1 MKLPSRTHCVWL
13 LLASLI
19 MTCPSGAAAQ
29 TIWIEGEKPARS
41 TMNRHPWWYDQ
52 VKKDQLSG
60 GDWISNFSEEKE
72 GEAEY
77 AFDVPRTARFA
88 FWVRANPIQAQ
99 LEYSLDKAKAAIIDM
114 NTDVLDTLNIAADG
128 KPDLRFLGWK
138 KVGELD
144 LKQGRHS
151 VRFRFFSKP
160 QHHGALDAFVFT
172 TEPFLPS
179 GTQKPGQRGRVS
191 TASATWPFLPER
203 DAFRADALLDLRG
216 LNENVA
222 GQSGFVRLAAD
233 GESFVL
239 GDGTPARFWGV
250 TTYVQRDRSTEEL
263 AHHAR
268 FLAKRGVNMVRL
280 HGHLEPKD
288 KNARVTDV
296 DEKAIDEA
304 WKLVAAMKKEGIYV
318 TISPYWSANV
328 KHVPAQWG
336 LEGWPEDQ
344 SPFGLL
350 FFNAKLQ
357 EGYKAWL
364 KALLNRPNPYTGIP
378 LARDPAL
385 AIIQLQNE
393 DSLLFW
399 TAQNIKGKQA
409 ELLGLQFGEWLKT
422 RYGSLDAAF
431 RAWGNTRVQED
442 RPEAGVVGLLLV
454 WEWTQ
459 QRDGGRKRRLDDQLE
474 FYARTM
480 HRFNTEIARYLRDE
494 LGCKQ
499 LINAGN
505 WRTAD
510 AAKLDDAERWS
521 YTANEVIAVNRY
533 YSPVHIGPDRGWRI
547 DPGDTFEDA
556 SVLFHPLELPLNLR
570 QANGH
575 PMMVTESHW
584 VPPLGYQSE
593 GPFLVAAYQSLTGVD
608 VFYWFGTGE
617 AEWSNQDRAPW
628 DSASRAKWAIANPM
642 VLGQFPAAALLFRKQ
657 YLKQGEPAVDEFRT
671 LDEIWKRVPPV
682 LAEDPG
688 YDPNRDS
695 GDTAKRSSI
704 AKKADPLA
712 FLVGPVRVDYNT
724 KPTAKPK
731 VDLSRFI
738 DHKAK
743 IVRSNTGQV
752 RFDYGRGVCTI
763 DAPCAAGASGFLKKH
778 GRVETDSVTIDS
790 QNEYASVLVVSLDG
804 EALSRSRSMLVQV
817 GTRARPTGWV
827 EREATF
833 KSDDGKQTFHGK
845 QVVSTGAMPWA
856 VEDTRARLTIKNG
869 ALSRATPLDANG
881 NARGTLKIVR
891 SNGGCQIEL
900 TRDVMYVVLRGVP

>member
-1 MKLPSRTHCVWL
+1 MKLPTRNFCGWVFHVF
-13 LLASLI
+13 LLAYCS
-19 MTCPSGAAAQ
+19 AALAQ
-29 TIWIEGEKPARS
+29 TIWVEGERPARS

-60 GDWISNFSEEKE
+60 GDWMSN
-72 GEAEY
+72 
-77 AFDVPRTARFA
+77 
-88 FWVRANPIQAQ
+88 
-99 LEYSLDKAKAAIIDM
+99 
-114 NTDVLDTLNIAADG
+114 
-128 KPDLRFLGWK
+128 
-138 KVGELD
+138 
-144 LKQGRHS
+144 
-151 VRFRFFSKP
+151 FRFFSKP

-179 GTQKPGQRGRVS
+179 GVTKPGRG
-191 TASATWPFLPER
+191 ASGSALSGTWPFLPER
-203 DAFRADALLDLRG
+203 DAFRADAFFDLRG
-216 LNENVA
+216 LNEKVA

-239 GDGTPARFWGV
+239 GDGRPARFWGV
-250 TTYVQRDRSTEEL
+250 TTYVQRDRSTEDL

-288 KNARVTDV
+288 KNAQVTDV
-296 DEKAIDEA
+296 DKKAIEEA
-304 WKLVAAMKKEGIYV
+304 WKLIAAMKKEGIYV

-328 KHVPAQWG
+328 KHIPAQWG
-336 LEGWPEDQ
+336 LEGWPANEP
-344 SPFGLL
+344 PFGLL

-364 KALLNRPNPYTGIP
+364 KALLYGPNPYTGIP
-378 LARDPAL
+378 LAKDPAL

-409 ELLGLQFGEWLKT
+409 ELLGRQFGDWLKEK
-422 RYGSLDAAF
+422 YGSLEKAF
-431 RAWGNTRVQED
+431 RAWGNEKIPED

-459 QRDGGRKRRLDDQLE
+459 QREGGRKRRLDDQLE

-480 HRFNTEIARYLRDE
+480 HKFNAETARYLRDE

-521 YTANEVIAVNRY
+521 YTANEVLAVNRY
-533 YSPVHIGPDRGWRI
+533 YSRVHIGPDRGWRI

-556 SVLFHPLELPLNLR
+556 SILFHPLEFPLNLR
-570 QANGH
+570 QATGH

-628 DSASRAKWAIANPM
+628 DSASRAKWAIASPM
-642 VLGQFPAAALLFRKQ
+642 VLGQFPAAALLFRRN
-657 YLKQGEPAVDEFRT
+657 YLKQGESVIDELRT
-671 LDEIWKRVPPV
+671 LDEIWRRVPPLV
-682 LAEDPG
+682 AEDPG
-688 YDPNRDS
+688 YDPNRDQ
-695 GDTAKRSSI
+695 GDTAKRSS
-704 AKKADPLA
+704 AARRGDPLA
-712 FLVGPVRVDYNT
+712 FLVGPVKVRYNT
-724 KPTAKPK
+724 KPSIKPK
-731 VDLSRFI
+731 IDLSRFI
-738 DHKAK
+738 DHKTK
-743 IVRSNTGQV
+743 LIRSGTGQV

-763 DAPCAAGASGFLKKH
+763 DAPCASGATGFLKNH
-778 GRVETDSVTIDS
+778 GRVETAGVTIES

-804 EALSRSRSMLVQV
+804 EALSQSRSVLVQV

-856 VEDTRARLTIKNG
+856 VEETRVKLTIKNQG
-869 ALSRATPLDANG
+869 LSRAIPLDANG
-881 NARGTLKIVR
+881 KARGTAEVVR
-891 SNGGCQIEL
+891 SNGSCQIEL
-900 TRDVMYVVLRGVP
+900 PRDVMYVVISADRR